1 MSLGVRLS
9 ERLSGKKT
17 AGNAGA
23 VVEVSGG
30 GCNAAVRVKEA
41 GTLAVMAE
49 RIEVWRDVAVSGEV
63 NVERALEEQSKAIV
77 KKIDYLLERVKEI
90 EFDRGA
96 KIVQMRSGRPLR
108 DGEEFYYYELML
120 AGASKVTIQRY
131 GGREGEPGRKPVPFS
146 ITLDVLKR
154 LVDDLEEIL
163 RIGS

>member
-49 RIEVWRDVAVSGEV
+49 RIEVWRDVALRVAPVGRAEAETMIREIRSFPLLQGARGRAPRDLDALADTLVSFSQLPFLYPEIGEV
-63 NVERALEEQSKAIV
+63 DLNPVF
-77 KKIDYLLERVKEI
+77 LLSQGLVVGDVRVI
-90 EFDRGA
+90 R
-96 KIVQMRSGRPLR
+96 R
-108 DGEEFYYYELML
+108 
-120 AGASKVTIQRY
+120 
-131 GGREGEPGRKPVPFS
+131 
-146 ITLDVLKR
+146 
-154 LVDDLEEIL
+154 
-163 RIGS
+163 